1 MTRDPLPAIG
11 SHRFRVAP
19 PTSWALPAIIEDTR
33 ERTPLPFAA
42 LDERDRLP
50 VIRAALEV
58 GDYTADGMEA
68 DLFIER
74 KSIPDLVASVTRER
88 RRFEDELAFAA
99 ALPFRWRFWVI
110 VGTNPACSCARQL
123 ELGDWRSMATAASVR
138 ASVDAFAAKY
148 GLQVRFCDSPLD
160 AAATVA
166 RTVRYCARHLANA
179 RWTQRGFH
187 ARNEARRA
195 AKEDRAARRPA
206 DAPICAPAA
215 SEPAQAAIMPPDAAN
230 APARNSGAF
239 PATAQNGALLAQN
252 GASL

>member
-1 MTRDPLPAIG
+1 MNEPLPAIG
-11 SHRFRVAP
+11 AHRFRVAP
-19 PTSWALPAIIEDTR
+19 PTSWALPAIVEDTR
-33 ERTPLPFAA
+33 EQTPLPFAA

-58 GDYTADGMEA
+58 GDYTADGLEA

-74 KSIPDLVASVTRER
+74 KSIADLVASVTRER

-187 ARNEARRA
+187 AREAARRA
-195 AKEDRAARRPA
+195 AK
-206 DAPICAPAA
+206 DAKDAKAER
-215 SEPAQAAIMPPDAAN
+215 SEQ
-230 APARNSGAF
+230 
-239 PATAQNGALLAQN
+239 
-252 GASL
+252 